1 MMVVTGNQ
9 TWRPWENP
17 SFSSLMFHSVIL
29 GGQVAK
35 LRNGLTLHDKPPE
48 DATSHTTPPLR
59 RMKLKMLI
67 CTEIQGVL
75 ARWPR
80 TNMLITAGFV

>member
-1 MMVVTGNQ
+1 
-9 TWRPWENP
+9 
-17 SFSSLMFHSVIL
+17 MFHSVIL
-29 GGQVAK
+29 GSQVAK
-35 LRNGLTLHDKPPE
+35 LRNGLTRHDKPPE

-67 CTEIQGVL
+67 CTEIQGML

-80 TNMLITAGFV
+80 TNMLIKAGFVDLIVLCACVTLRTETVEF